1 MRATKRLNNEMRKV
15 TLEVN
20 ACKYGEGSC
29 LACFGDTKVMCV
41 ASLEDKLPMWLKGA
55 KQGWISAEYGML
67 PRSTEERMEREA
79 ARGFQTGRTQEIQR
93 LIGRCLRACVDLK
106 KIPDIAIKVD
116 CDVIQADG
124 GTRTAAITGGF
135 CALYLAL
142 ARMERAGIL
151 KKIPLISTISAVS
164 AGFYEGRPILDLD
177 YMEDSNAETDAN
189 FCITGDGRI
198 VEIQGTAERMPF
210 TREELDRLLD
220 LAFKGTEEL
229 ARLQRRVLKINRKER
244 EDEREAEAAAQRAAE
259 RAAEREAQAAALLT
273 PATAFDDMGGE
284 ETGDG
289 EDDDV
294 LEVEEITE
302 EEVILDDG
310 EGDENDEKGESDEK
324 PSRTLTLRRT

>member
-177 YMEDSNAETDAN
+177 YLEDSNAETDAN

-198 VEIQGTAERMPF
+198 VEIQGTAEKMPF

-259 RAAEREAQAAALLT
+259 RAAEREAKAAGQLT
-273 PATAFDDMGGE
+273 PATAFDDFE
-284 ETGDG
+284 GDG
-289 EDDDV
+289 DDDV
-294 LEVEEITE
+294 LEMEEITE

-310 EGDENDEKGESDEK
+310 EGDENENK
-324 PSRTLTLRRT
+324 PSRTLTLKRT

>member
-1 MRATKRLNNEMRKV
+1 
-15 TLEVN
+15 
-20 ACKYGEGSC
+20 
-29 LACFGDTKVMCV
+29 
-41 ASLEDKLPMWLKGA
+41 
-55 KQGWISAEYGML
+55 
-67 PRSTEERMEREA
+67 
-79 ARGFQTGRTQEIQR
+79 
-93 LIGRCLRACVDLK
+93 LRACVDLK

-151 KKIPLISTISAVS
+151 KKIPIISTISAVS

-198 VEIQGTAERMPF
+198 VEIQGTAEKMPF

-229 ARLQRRVLKINRKER
+229 ARIQRRVLKINRKER

-259 RAAEREAQAAALLT
+259 RAAEREAKTAGMLT
-273 PATAFDDMGGE
+273 PATAFD
-284 ETGDG
+284 TA
-289 EDDDV
+289 EDEDADDI
-294 LEVEEITE
+294 LEVEEFTE
-302 EEVILDDG
+302 EEVFLDDG
-310 EGDENDEKGESDEK
+310 DGDENEDK
-324 PSRTLTLRRT
+324 PSRTLTLKRT

>member
-29 LACFGDTKVMCV
+29 MACFGDTKVMCV

-151 KKIPLISTISAVS
+151 KKIPIISTISAVS

-198 VEIQGTAERMPF
+198 VEIQGTAEKMPF

-229 ARLQRRVLKINRKER
+229 ARIQRRVLKINRKER

-259 RAAEREAQAAALLT
+259 RAAEREAKAAGMLT
-273 PATAFDDMGGE
+273 PATAFD
-284 ETGDG
+284 TT
-289 EDDDV
+289 EDEDADDI
-294 LEVEEITE
+294 LEVEEFTE

-310 EGDENDEKGESDEK
+310 DSDENEDK
-324 PSRTLTLRRT
+324 PSRTLTLKRT

>member
-29 LACFGDTKVMCV
+29 MACFGDTKVMCV

-151 KKIPLISTISAVS
+151 KKIPIISTISAVS

-198 VEIQGTAERMPF
+198 VEIQGTAEKMPF

-229 ARLQRRVLKINRKER
+229 ARIQRRVLKINRKER

-259 RAAEREAQAAALLT
+259 RAAEREAKTAGMLT
-273 PATAFDDMGGE
+273 PATAFD
-284 ETGDG
+284 TA
-289 EDDDV
+289 EDEDADDI
-294 LEVEEITE
+294 LEVEEFTE
-302 EEVILDDG
+302 EEVFLDDG
-310 EGDENDEKGESDEK
+310 DGDENEDK
-324 PSRTLTLRRT
+324 PSRTLTLKRT

>member
-29 LACFGDTKVMCV
+29 MACFGDTKVMCV

-151 KKIPLISTISAVS
+151 KKIPIISTISAVS

-177 YMEDSNAETDAN
+177 YLEDSNAETDAN

-198 VEIQGTAERMPF
+198 VEIQGTAEKMPF

-259 RAAEREAQAAALLT
+259 RAAEREAKAAAQLT
-273 PATAFDDMGGE
+273 PATAFDDFEGE
-284 ETGDG
+284 GD
-289 EDDDV
+289 DNV
-294 LEVEEITE
+294 LEMEEITE

-310 EGDENDEKGESDEK
+310 EGDENENKS
-324 PSRTLTLRRT
+324 SRTLTLKRT

>member
-1 MRATKRLNNEMRKV
+1 M
-15 TLEVN
+15 
-20 ACKYGEGSC
+20 
-29 LACFGDTKVMCV
+29 ACFGDTKVMCV
-41 ASLEDKLPMWLKGA
+41 ASLEDKLPIWLKGA

-151 KKIPLISTISAVS
+151 KKIPIISTISAVS

-177 YMEDSNAETDAN
+177 YLEDSNAETDAN

-198 VEIQGTAERMPF
+198 VEIQGTAEKMPF

-259 RAAEREAQAAALLT
+259 RAAEREAKAAAQLT
-273 PATAFDDMGGE
+273 PATAFDDFEGE
-284 ETGDG
+284 GD
-289 EDDDV
+289 DNV
-294 LEVEEITE
+294 LEMEEITE

-310 EGDENDEKGESDEK
+310 EGDENENKS
-324 PSRTLTLRRT
+324 SRTLTLKRT